1 MNTDYDGDLIMIK
14 SNAKFEL
21 KTDTYKSGN
30 FFFERISNM
39 RLQNDGSVWQS
50 KQHECKYFAFY
61 MIKYD
66 KLYVWKTDILL
77 DWLENSISNYP
88 QKIVKNPTKTSMGY
102 IIPINIVE
110 KLCDKISDLTTINNY
125 FQLKNELQLK

>member
-1 MNTDYDGDLIMIK
+1 
-14 SNAKFEL
+14 
-21 KTDTYKSGN
+21 
-30 FFFERISNM
+30 M

-50 KQHECKYFAFY
+50 KHHNCKYFAFY

-77 DWLENSISNYP
+77 TWLENNISNYP

-102 IIPINIVE
+102 AIPINIVE
-110 KLCDKISDLTTINNY
+110 KICDKITDLTIYPTY
-125 FQLKNELQLK
+125 LELKTELQLK